1 MGRCAELS
9 LVTWKR
15 PGLSPEPAQES
26 TLRCLWASAREG
38 TFPLCPLSFL
48 SILMVLLGSSGLW
61 GIMGDT
67 GWKRQ
72 QQQCEG
78 RRSGWKTETFRGK
91 GSLGSAE
98 CAKDSPADLQKR
110 IILSVRST
118 DTLHA
123 KHFTFMNTL
132 KPPNHPLMYY
142 YHPILQMEKM
152 RRGEVK

>member
-1 MGRCAELS
+1 MEDGDL
-9 LVTWKR
+9 
-15 PGLSPEPAQES
+15 Q
-26 TLRCLWASAREG
+26 RE
-38 TFPLCPLSFL
+38 
-48 SILMVLLGSSGLW
+48 
-61 GIMGDT
+61 
-67 GWKRQ
+67 
-72 QQQCEG
+72 
-78 RRSGWKTETFRGK
+78 